1 MSWTPERVA
10 RAAKFWT
17 EDGLSAAEI
26 AQRLG
31 GVTRNAVI
39 GKLCRIGLAGQGSRK
54 SGQRAYRQQPSA
66 PRAVAVVQHR
76 TRPRNIHAAVV
87 KVAPP
92 PAIERAE
99 DGMTWPLTPRSAT
112 LLTLQACQCRWPVGH
127 ATGADQLFCGEARG
141 EGPYCPGHARIAGSD
156 MSADEWAR
164 KNARWVQRM
173 AAS

>member
-76 TRPRNIHAAVV
+76 TRP
-87 KVAPP
+87 
-92 PAIERAE
+92 
-99 DGMTWPLTPRSAT
+99 
-112 LLTLQACQCRWPVGH
+112 
-127 ATGADQLFCGEARG
+127 
-141 EGPYCPGHARIAGSD
+141 
-156 MSADEWAR
+156 
-164 KNARWVQRM
+164 
-173 AAS
+173 